1 MANKQ
6 AIKTRI
12 RSVRSTKKITKAMEM
27 IANAKLARLR
37 KKMELNRTYALQLAT
52 LVNDILA
59 KQRDLKSVYLTS
71 NEASKVFTILFT
83 SDLGL
88 CGGYNANIIKLAKEK
103 LNIEDPLLLIG
114 SSYYDHF
121 KHNNFNLVNNK
132 PIMSDSLDEITLA
145 KELEKAIGLYI
156 KGEVGKIQI
165 AYTAFINTVTFNAQI
180 TTLLPFKSVETKE
193 IDELSEIIF
202 DPSKEAV
209 LDSLIE
215 QTIRNLTYAISL
227 ETRTAEQASR
237 RLAMETA
244 SDNADD
250 LENNLVLEYNRA
262 RQSSITQE
270 ITEIVAAA
278 SAV

>member
-6 AIKTRI
+6 AIKSRI
-12 RSVRSTKKITKAMEM
+12 RSIKSTKKITKAMEM

-37 KKMELNRTYALQLAT
+37 KRMEINRTYALQLSD
-52 LVNDILA
+52 LVNDILL
-59 KQRDLKSVYLTS
+59 KQQNLKSIYLLENNNT
-71 NEASKVFTILFT
+71 KTYTILFT

-88 CGGYNANIIKLAKEK
+88 CGGYNTNIVKLVKEK
-103 LNIEDPLLLIG
+103 VNVADPLLLIG
-114 SSYYDHF
+114 TSHYDYF
-121 KHNNFNLVNNK
+121 KHNNYNLVNHK
-132 PIMSDSLDEITLA
+132 PIMSDNLDEVTLA
-145 KELEKAIGLYI
+145 RELEEACALYL
-156 KGEVGKIQI
+156 KGEVGKVQI

-180 TTLLPFKSVETKE
+180 KTLLPFIKPQAEEV
-193 IDELSEIIF
+193 DELSEIIF
-202 DPSKEAV
+202 DPSKEVV

-215 QTIRNLTYAISL
+215 QTIRNLAYAISL
-227 ETRTAEQASR
+227 ESRTAEQASR

-250 LENNLVLEYNRA
+250 LENQLVLEYNRA
-262 RQSSITQE
+262 RQSAITQE